1 MTTKIFTL
9 TAALAL
15 LFGIWGPAWRSAA
28 EWETIARL
36 ERAEFEAAAPL
47 AAPCAQRASAA
58 LGRLVGDLHLPVRA
72 ADDRTRT
79 GYLRGDAELSRP
91 ERTLASKR
99 RAFFET
105 PYGRSACA
113 MLGAALER
121 WGAILVLSGALLPA
135 LLALFADGLLER
147 RIRSAAL
154 CAPEP
159 LRFRVAFGA
168 VALALSLTL
177 PFGLIPWA
185 LPVWSGAA
193 PALAAGLAARSAVK
207 HFHRFV

>member
-28 EWETIARL
+28 EWEAIARI

-47 AAPCAQRASAA
+47 AAPCAQHASAA
-58 LGRLVGDLHLPVRA
+58 LGRIVGNLHLPVRA
-72 ADDRTRT
+72 AGDRTRT
-79 GYLRGDAELSRP
+79 GYLRSDAELGRP

-113 MLGAALER
+113 MLGVALER
-121 WGAILVLSGALLPA
+121 WGALLVLSGELLPA
-135 LLALFADGLLER
+135 LLALLADGLLER

-159 LRFRVAFGA
+159 LRFRVALGA
-168 VALALSLTL
+168 AALALSLTL
-177 PFGLIPWA
+177 PFSLIPWA

-193 PALAAGLAARSAVK
+193 LMLAGGLAARCAVK